1 MWCEGGMHPRYTFYK
16 QEGEEELFKCGCFED
31 VGWSDY
37 RQLYPE
43 CEPEASSCKIIEKGN
58 AT

>member
-1 MWCEGGMHPRYTFYK
+1 MHPRYTFYK